1 VDKRKPDPGFN
12 VTHGQYVREFFC
24 GLTRDSASNV
34 ERRMKNEEWRII
46 DKSPITGACLW
57 ASNDGTQVAACKKL
71 EAPEHASAWVSGV
84 AASSREF
91 VTDIFYHQYWYEY

>member
-1 VDKRKPDPGFN
+1 MN
-12 VTHGQYVREFFC
+12 
-24 GLTRDSASNV
+24 
-34 ERRMKNEEWRII
+34 EWRII

-57 ASNDGTQVAACKKL
+57 ASNDGTQVAACK
-71 EAPEHASAWVSGV
+71 EWEEPMHASAWVSGV